1 MAYAEQIA
9 KSVSTYAA
17 DSSGVCSALFELG
30 GMVVMHDA
38 SGCNSTYSTH
48 DEPRWYDFDSYIFI
62 SGLTE
67 NEAIMG
73 DDEKLIS
80 DVTDAAKQLSPSFI
94 AVTGTPIPMMTGTD
108 FAAVAKEIERRTGL
122 PTFGFDTNGM
132 NTYVSGVE
140 MAYASLAERF
150 TKYMRPREKT
160 KKPSVNILGATPLDF
175 SGADCYT
182 QIHSMRKML
191 EENEIAVQSVWA
203 MGDTLRNIMNSSAAW
218 ANLVVSYGGLKA
230 AKIMQREYGIPYV
243 VGRPIKGLNEA
254 IVAALRQSFKD
265 GENRI
270 AYEKNTSAD
279 QKTLLIGEGVT
290 SESLACVLGA
300 DAVIPTEF
308 DKALLKS
315 GTLARG
321 EENLQNIAQNYDVL
335 IADPLY
341 APIAQS
347 CTNFIPL
354 PHEGFSGR
362 MFSAQSPDLVTE
374 IPFKI

>member
-9 KSVSTYAA
+9 RSISTYAS

-48 DEPRWYDFDSYIFI
+48 DEPRWYDFDSFIFI

-67 NEAIMG
+67 HEAIMG

-94 AVTGTPIPMMTGTD
+94 AIAGTPIPMMTGTD
-108 FAAVAKEIERRTGL
+108 FAAVAKEIERRTAL
-122 PTFGFDTNGM
+122 PTFGFATNGM

-150 TKYMRPREKT
+150 AHHMKKREKT
-160 KKPSVNILGATPLDF
+160 KEPSINILGATPLDF

-182 QIHSMRKML
+182 QIRSMRTML
-191 EENEIAVQSVWA
+191 NESGIKVQSVWA
-203 MGDTLRNIMNSSAAW
+203 MGDSLHNIMCSSAAW

-230 AKIMQREYGIPYV
+230 AKIMQQEYGIPYV

-254 IVAALRQSFKD
+254 IISSLRQSFKD
-265 GENRI
+265 GESRI
-270 AYEKNTSAD
+270 AYEKHTRAD
-279 QKTLLIGEGVT
+279 KKILLIGEGVT
-290 SESLACVLGA
+290 SESLAGVLGA
-300 DAVIPTEF
+300 DAAIPTEF
-308 DKALLKS
+308 DKELLRS

-321 EENLQNIAQNYDVL
+321 EENLRNLARNYYVL

-341 APIAQS
+341 EPIAQN

-362 MFSAQSPDLVTE
+362 MFSAQAPDLVTK
-374 IPFKI
+374 IPFNI

>member
-9 KSVSTYAA
+9 RSISTYAS

-48 DEPRWYDFDSYIFI
+48 DEPRWYDFDSFIFI

-67 NEAIMG
+67 QEAIMG

-94 AVTGTPIPMMTGTD
+94 AVAGTPIPMMTGTD
-108 FAAVAKEIERRTGL
+108 FAAVAKEIERRTAL
-122 PTFGFDTNGM
+122 PTFGFATNGM

-150 TKYMRPREKT
+150 AHHMKPREKT
-160 KKPSVNILGATPLDF
+160 KEPTVNILGATPLDF
-175 SGADCYT
+175 SGEDCYT
-182 QIHSMRKML
+182 QIRSMRTML
-191 EENEIAVQSVWA
+191 EESGITVQSVWA
-203 MGDTLRNIMNSSAAW
+203 MGDSLRSIMCSSAAW

-230 AKIMQREYGIPYV
+230 AKIMQREYGIPYII
-243 VGRPIKGLNEA
+243 GRPVKGLNEA
-254 IVAALRQSFKD
+254 IISSLRQSFKD
-265 GENRI
+265 GESRI
-270 AYEKNTSAD
+270 AYEKHTRAD
-279 QKTLLIGEGVT
+279 KKILLIGEGVT
-290 SESLACVLGA
+290 SESLASVLGA
-300 DAVIPTEF
+300 DAAIPTEF
-308 DKALLKS
+308 DKELLRS

-321 EENLQNIAQNYDVL
+321 EENLRNLARNYDVL

-341 APIAQS
+341 EPIAQN

-362 MFSAQSPDLVTE
+362 MFSAQAPDLVTK
-374 IPFKI
+374 IPFNI